1 MSSNQWVNYGI
12 AAVGAVV
19 VGFATFGIG
28 LSWYIPAALFTFS
41 ATASILNAMYAR
53 PQLGNVK
60 GLGAGSFGQKST
72 NNQRD
77 AAAQALHIASASEAI
92 AIPVVFGTVRI
103 SSNYLRYDR
112 STFRSV
118 PIIERVQRDPSLVAY
133 EQAKL
138 AYKRSPS
145 RVDREIDSAAAK
157 QQQAQNQGGK
167 GSTPTQPPPSTYAST
182 NDKINSYTQIL
193 LSKDAEGKRK
203 LPIEYDEFVVGY
215 RYYLS
220 FELGICMGPVDRL
233 ERVRSYP
240 GEGAVIDNTATP
252 DVTAS
257 NSYAF
262 TARGQDEGGALRFYP
277 GKLNQTRETGDIYK
291 TDWTNYRGVAFAM
304 LTDFYLG
311 TSPTP
316 RSYAFELTRFPV
328 CLDADGDPLADF
340 PVRGATAGTTK
351 SITAV
356 AWASN
361 VRTFTATAHGLSPG
375 QRVSL
380 EGFAPTSLNG
390 WAVVVTTPTA
400 DTFTTAG
407 ANPGPIT
414 TLGLVRSTHPS
425 YYDANPAAVLYEIF
439 TNTRWGRGM
448 SPDDIDIDSF
458 RTAAQ
463 FFEANNIGMSFN
475 LETQNVV
482 SDATEIIRNHV
493 STLVLSIAGRLRC
506 ICLLDRNNAY
516 SPRIRITSENVIDPQ
531 MSRPGWV
538 STVNELRGEFLNR
551 LNNFQNE
558 IVIAHDDGNLATVQ
572 RINSMKLS
580 LPAFSNRDTAERMT
594 RMLIQQMAYPQGSLK
609 FTMNRFESRLEPGMF
624 VEFVWTEWSSGPTTT
639 YWRVAEIDDQDQDDD
654 GIAVTLIEDIYAT
667 PVQGIAET
675 FEPPVPAYEGGVV
688 NDDDDVY
695 LGDEA
700 DEPFD
705 SGAQLFQI
713 IELPIFISDGE
724 KLAALFGERD
734 SGRVHAVSFFAREDG
749 SGDDFT
755 ALGVLQPWATFG
767 ELVDNVSAAHFTH
780 GDTAGQFEIELVD
793 PTKRAI
799 MLEICSLAPTD
810 SDDFESMLA
819 AETNLLV
826 VGEEIMQIAQ
836 AEPGSTDSRVL
847 VTVVVRGQF
856 GTERLAHTA
865 GDRAIFLF
873 EFVPLS
879 HTFRY
884 SNLAHNT
891 LLEFKAITFDQ
902 RGNQGLTY
910 TWTDTL
916 TNRARR
922 AMPIEEWST
931 AGTAGLAW
939 EVEFRP
945 RFHNRGASVWADID
959 ADVNTQ
965 TGEIPDLYDFWVMPQ
980 DSGDVDLLDAPVK
993 MTVTLVPEDG
1003 EDPATGMISFAYT
1016 APATTDHLI
1025 FYQAYD
1031 GVLGYPV
1038 QLDPP

>member
-1 MSSNQWVNYGI
+1 M
-12 AAVGAVV
+12 AAVGAVI

-60 GLGAGSFGQKST
+60 GMGAGSFGQKGT
-72 NNQRD
+72 NNQKD

-92 AIPVVFGTVRI
+92 AIPVAFGTVRL

-112 STFRSV
+112 STFRTV

-138 AYKRSPS
+138 AYKRNPS
-145 RVDREIDSAAAK
+145 KVEHEIDSAALK
-157 QQQAQNQGGK
+157 QQQQQNQGGK
-167 GSTPTQPPPSTYAST
+167 GSTPAQPPPSTYAST
-182 NDKINSYTQIL
+182 DDKINGYTQIL

-220 FELGICMGPVDRL
+220 FEVGICMGPVDRL

-240 GEGAVIDNTATP
+240 GEGAVIDNTAAAE
-252 DVTAS
+252 VTGA

-262 TARGQDEGGALRFYP
+262 TAAGQDEGGALRFYP

-291 TDWTNYRGVAFAM
+291 TAWSNYRGVCFAM
-304 LTDFYLG
+304 FTDFYLG
-311 TSPTP
+311 QSPTP
-316 RSYAFELTRFPV
+316 RSYAFEVTRFPI
-328 CLDADGDPLADF
+328 CLDAAGAVLADF
-340 PVRGATAGTTK
+340 PVRGATAGTTTA
-351 SITAV
+351 ITAV
-356 AWASN
+356 AWAAN
-361 VRTFTATAHGLSPG
+361 VRTYTVASHTLSVG
-375 QRVSL
+375 QRVLL
-380 EGFAPTSLNG
+380 EGFTPTTLNA
-390 WAVVVTTPTA
+390 WTVVTSTTPTS
-400 DTFTTAG
+400 FSTAG

-414 TLGLVRSTHPS
+414 THGTVRATHPC

-439 TNTRWGRGM
+439 TNPRWGRGM
-448 SPDDIDIDSF
+448 SPDDIDIESF
-458 RTAAQ
+458 RKAAQ
-463 FFEANNIGMSFN
+463 FFEANNIGMSFS

-493 STLVLSIAGRLRC
+493 STLVLSVAGRLKC
-506 ICLLDRNNAY
+506 ICLLDRTNAY
-516 SPRIRITSENVIDPQ
+516 SPRVRITSENVLDPQ

-538 STVNELRGEFLNR
+538 STINELRGEFMNR
-551 LNNFQNE
+551 LNNYANE
-558 IVIAHDDGNLATVQ
+558 IVIEHDDGNLATVG

-580 LPAFSNRDTAERMT
+580 LPAFSNRDTAARMT

-609 FTMNRFESRLEPGMF
+609 FTMNRFESRLEPGQF
-624 VEFVWTEWSSGPTTT
+624 VEFVWGEWGAGPTTT
-639 YWRVAEIDDQDQDDD
+639 YWRVAELDDQDQDDD
-654 GIAVTLIEDIYAT
+654 GISVTLVEDIYAT
-667 PVQGIAET
+667 PVQGIADT
-675 FEPPVPAYEGGVV
+675 FELPVPAYEGGVV
-688 NDDDDVY
+688 NDDDDIY
-695 LGDEA
+695 QGEPA

-705 SGAQLFQI
+705 SGAQLFQVV
-713 IELPIFISDGE
+713 ELPIFLSDGE
-724 KLAALFGERD
+724 KLSALFGDRD
-734 SGRVHAVSFFAREDG
+734 SGRVQAVSFFARPDG

-755 ALGVLQPWATFG
+755 ALGVLSPWATFG
-767 ELVDNVSAAHFTH
+767 TLVGNVTSEHTVI
-780 GDTAGQFEIELVD
+780 GDTTGQFEIELED
-793 PTKRAI
+793 ATKRAI
-799 MLEICSLAPTD
+799 LLEICSLAPTD
-810 SDDFESMLA
+810 DDDFGSMLA

-836 AEPGSTDSRVL
+836 AEPGSSDSRVL

-856 GTERLAHTA
+856 GTERLPHTA
-865 GDRAIFLF
+865 GARAVFTF
-873 EFVPLS
+873 DFAPLA

-884 SNLAHNT
+884 GNLPINT

-922 AMPIEEWST
+922 AMPIDEWDT
-931 AGTAGLAW
+931 DGTTGLSW
-939 EVEFRP
+939 EVVFRP
-945 RFHNRGASVWADID
+945 RFHNRGASVWADLD

-980 DSGDVDLLDAPVK
+980 NASDADLLAAPVK
-993 MTVTLVPEDG
+993 VTATLVPEDG
-1003 EDPATGMISFAYT
+1003 ETVTTGRIEFSYT
-1016 APATTDHLI
+1016 APATTEHLI
-1025 FYQAYD
+1025 FYQAFD

-1038 QLDPP
+1038 TLTPP

>member
-1 MSSNQWVNYGI
+1 MSSNSWVNYGI
-12 AAVGAVV
+12 AAIGAVV

-60 GLGAGSFGQKST
+60 GLGAGSFGQKQT

-112 STFRSV
+112 STFRTV

-138 AYKRSPS
+138 AYRRNPS

-157 QQQAQNQGGK
+157 QQQAQTQGGK
-167 GSTPTQPPPSTYAST
+167 GSAPTQPPPSTYAT
-182 NDKINSYTQIL
+182 ANDKINSYTQIL

-220 FELGICMGPVDRL
+220 FELGICMGPIDRL

-240 GEGAVIDNTATP
+240 GEGAVIDNTANP
-252 DVTAS
+252 AVTAS

-262 TARGQDEGGALRFYP
+262 TAAGQDEGGALRFYP

-291 TDWTNYRGVAFAM
+291 TDWTNYRGVCFAM

-311 TSPTP
+311 QAPTP
-316 RSYAFELTRFPV
+316 RSYAFEVTRFPI
-328 CLDADGDPLADF
+328 CLDADGNPLADF

-351 SITAV
+351 TITAF
-356 AWASN
+356 AWAAN
-361 VRTFTATAHGLSPG
+361 VRTFTAAAHGLSVG
-375 QRVSL
+375 QRVSI
-380 EGFAPTSLNG
+380 EGFTPTSLNG
-390 WAVVVTTPTA
+390 WAIVAATTT

-458 RTAAQ
+458 RSAAQ
-463 FFEANNIGMSFN
+463 FFEANNIGMSFS

-493 STLVLSIAGRLRC
+493 STLVLSVAGVLKC
-506 ICLLDRNNAY
+506 ICLLDRSNAY
-516 SPRIRITSENVIDPQ
+516 TPRIRLTSENVLDPQ

-538 STVNELRGEFLNR
+538 GTVNELRGEFLNR
-551 LNNFQNE
+551 LNNYQNE

-572 RINSMKLS
+572 RINSMKISLS
-580 LPAFSNRDTAERMT
+580 AFSNRDTAERMT
-594 RMLIQQMAYPQGSLK
+594 RMLIQQMAQPQGSLK
-609 FTMNRFESRLEPGMF
+609 FTMNRFESRLEPGQF
-624 VEFVWTEWSSGPTTT
+624 VEFVWSEWSAGATTT
-639 YWRVAEIDDQDQDDD
+639 YWRVAEVSDQDQDDD
-654 GIAVTLIEDIYAT
+654 GLQVTLVEDLYAT
-667 PVQGIAET
+667 PVEGVADE
-675 FEPPVPAYEGGVV
+675 FEAPVPAYEGGVV

-695 LGDEA
+695 LGEPA

-705 SGAQLFQI
+705 SGAQLFQV
-713 IELPIFISDGE
+713 IELPIFLSDGE

-734 SGRVHAVSFFAREDG
+734 SGRVHAVSFFARPDG

-767 ELVDNVSAAHFTH
+767 ELVGNVT
-780 GDTAGQFEIELVD
+780 GDHTVPGDPAGQFEIELED

-810 SDDFESMLA
+810 DDDFHSMLA
-819 AETNLLV
+819 AETNILI
-826 VGEEIMQIAQ
+826 VGDEIMQIAQ
-836 AEPGSTDSRVL
+836 AEEGSTESRVL

-873 EFVPLS
+873 EFAPLA

-884 SNLAHNT
+884 GNLPINE

-902 RGNQGLTY
+902 RNNRGLEY

-922 AMPIEEWST
+922 AMVIDEWST
-931 AGTAGLAW
+931 EGTVGLDW
-939 EVEFRP
+939 EVIFRP
-945 RFHNRGASVWADID
+945 RFHNRGASVWSDLD
-959 ADVNTQ
+959 ADFNTL
-965 TGEIPDLYDFWVMPQ
+965 TGEIPDLYDFWVMPR
-980 DSGDVDLLDAPVK
+980 DSGNTELLTDPVK
-993 MTVTLVPEDG
+993 ISPTLVLEDLD
-1003 EDPATGMISFAYT
+1003 DPQTGMIEFAYT
-1016 APATTDHLI
+1016 APADTDHLI